1 MPGGAGILVGGRYL
15 LAQPVGEGGMG
26 RVWRGYDQLLDREV
40 AIKEVLLPRQVS
52 AAEHAEL
59 VARTM
64 REARAAAR
72 LNHPGVITIH
82 DVVEH
87 DGAPW
92 IVMQFISGRSLG
104 AEIAA
109 AGPMPWQRV
118 AGIGEQIADALAHAH
133 AAGIVHRDLK
143 PDNVLLFGRRA
154 IVTDFGIA
162 RIIDATTKLTSPGN
176 IIGTPQY
183 MAPEQLEGRS
193 ADAAADMWALGATLY
208 TAAEGIPPFDGPTMA
223 AVIAAI
229 LTRPLR
235 VPEHAGPLRDL
246 LGALL
251 AKDPSR
257 RPDAK
262 TVVRVLAGRRSEP
275 IADGWAATRP
285 ESAGSGPVSV
295 PGSFG
300 EQGVR
305 AEAVRRSYQRL
316 STDGTT
322 PTVTGTRSSSAP
334 TSSVP
339 TSPQEGRHGSHKRP
353 ARRAAQR
360 TPIFVAA
367 GSVVVVVAIVLTFV
381 LIKLNAKTTP
391 PSSTSISNGHAGAA
405 PTTVVEKITSVPAS
419 TLNAVGSGAFTGKFQ
434 TISGNPASLIASG
447 KPELLYV
454 GAEYCPY
461 CAAERWAMIV
471 AMSRFGTFS
480 GLATVK
486 SAVSNGAGDQEPFP
500 DTPTWTFAHT
510 SYSSPYLTFSE
521 VELNT
526 NVPDTSTGG
535 YTALQ
540 TATSAVQALV
550 TKYDAPPYV
559 DSAADSGAIPFLDF
573 GNKYVSIGASYN
585 PQVLSGLSWST
596 IAADL
601 SNPNSSVAKAVDGT
615 ANYIMAAIC
624 SMTGNQPASACI
636 TTIRSLETQ
645 LKS

>member
-1 MPGGAGILVGGRYL
+1 
-15 LAQPVGEGGMG
+15 MG

-40 AIKEVLLPRQVS
+40 AIKEVLLPRQVP
-52 AAEHAEL
+52 AAEQAEL

-82 DVVEH
+82 DVVAY

-92 IVMQFISGRSLG
+92 IVMQFISGPSLG

-109 AGPMPWQRV
+109 AGRMPWQRV
-118 AGIGEQIADALAHAH
+118 AEIGEQIADALAHAH

-143 PDNVLLFGRRA
+143 PDNVLLSGRRA

-162 RIIDATTKLTSPGN
+162 RIIDATRKLTSPGS

-208 TAAEGIPPFDGPTMA
+208 TAAEGIPPFDGPTLS

-229 LTRPLR
+229 LTRPPM

-257 RPDAK
+257 RPDAA
-262 TVVRVLAGRRSEP
+262 TVARALARRRLGP
-275 IADGWAATRP
+275 MADSWTAT
-285 ESAGSGPVSV
+285 SSGTAKSGPAAV
-295 PGSFG
+295 PMPLG
-300 EQGVR
+300 EQVVR
-305 AEAVRRSYQRL
+305 AEAAQPSYQRL
-316 STDGTT
+316 AAEEGTS
-322 PTVTGTRSSSAP
+322 TVTAFRGRSAP

-339 TSPQEGRHGSHKRP
+339 TSPQDGPRRSYERP
-353 ARRAAQR
+353 ARPAAQR
-360 TPIFVAA
+360 TRFFVAA
-367 GSVVVVVAIVLTFV
+367 GSIIVVAAIVLTFV

-391 PSSTSISNGHAGAA
+391 PSDSSISNGHAGAA
-405 PTTVVEKITSVPAS
+405 PTAVVDKVTSVSAS
-419 TLNAVGSGAFTGKFQ
+419 TLNTVGSGGFTGKIQ
-434 TISGNPASLIASG
+434 TITGNPAPLTANG
-447 KPELLYV
+447 KPELLYI
-454 GAEYCPY
+454 GAEFCPY

-486 SAVSNGAGDQEPFP
+486 SAVSNGAGEREPFP
-500 DTPTWTFAHT
+500 DTPTWTFAHAT
-510 SYSSPYLTFSE
+510 YSSPYLTFSE
-521 VELNT
+521 VEVNT
-526 NVPDTSTGG
+526 NIPDTSTGG

-540 TATSAVQALV
+540 TATSAEQALV

-559 DSAADSGAIPFLDF
+559 DSAAESGSIPFLDF
-573 GNKYVSIGASYN
+573 GNKYVSIGAGYN

-615 ANYIMAAIC
+615 ANYITAAIC
-624 SMTGNQPASACI
+624 SMTGNQPASAC
-636 TTIRSLETQ
+636 TTTVRSLETQ